1 MTRDEDILSKG
12 VGISTTVD
20 SSLGL
25 DSDFLKLKQFHSS
38 DNFFFFFQ
46 VLLENHAFLR
56 LINENTKST
65 RYTSEVKI
73 HIEANPP

>member
-1 MTRDEDILSKG
+1 MTRATDILSKG

-25 DSDFLKLKQFHSS
+25 NSDFLKLKQIHLSEI
-38 DNFFFFFQ
+38 FFFFFQ